1 MSVNGYQEVL
11 LRCDINIKLGDLM
24 KYLNSNYTQSLIDKV
39 IIWWKKKL
47 IEVSYIKLKKRVI
60 NIQLEM

>member
-39 IIWWKKKL
+39 IIW
-47 IEVSYIKLKKRVI
+47 
-60 NIQLEM
+60 